1 MTKFHNVSSISQRYS
16 IATLEENIKS
26 FLDWSFL
33 QIGGFINVDSA
44 TEDMRGNHFNVLK
57 PTESNPKIWQ
67 TARKDWVYET
77 GVSVDG
83 SSPTPI
89 SGIYIDSNFI
99 AGPTGSGNNT
109 YTINYPLGNIVFD
122 NTISANANV
131 RLNYSYR
138 YIQTYK
144 SSDCVWWKE
153 LQKQTYLLA
162 NHINNQAD
170 YKIDSLHRMQMPAIM
185 IEIVPG
191 TNLQPWG
198 LGTTRNIIYQDV
210 FLHIFTEN
218 INQRN
223 TISEI
228 LLYQKEKHFRLFD
241 SKSAVADQKYTLNYN
256 GSLNTNGYQYE
267 QLISNYPSLWCN
279 IDNSTTI
286 EFNTFSSR
294 LFGSTLKWII
304 EIFP

>member
-1 MTKFHNVSSISQRYS
+1 MSFHNVTSVSQRYS
-16 IATLEENIKS
+16 IASLEENIKCFLDSS
-26 FLDWSFL
+26 FLE
-33 QIGGFINVDSA
+33 IGGFINVDTA
-44 TEDMRGNHFNVLK
+44 TVDMKGNQFNVLK
-57 PTESNPKIWQ
+57 PAESNPKIWQ

-77 GVSVDG
+77 GINIDG
-83 SSPTPI
+83 SSPTAI
-89 SGIYIDSNFI
+89 SGVYIDSNFV
-99 AGPTGSGNNT
+99 AGPNGSGSNT
-109 YTINYPLGNIVFD
+109 YYINYPMGYIVFD
-122 NTISANANV
+122 NNISTNSNV

-138 YIQTYK
+138 YVQAYK

-162 NHINNQAD
+162 SLINKQGD
-170 YKIDSLHRMQMPAIM
+170 YTIDSLHRIQMPAIM

-191 TNLQPWG
+191 TELQPWG
-198 LGTTRNIIYQDV
+198 LGTTKNVIYQDV

-241 SKSAVADQKYTLNYN
+241 SKEAVKNNKYTLDYR
-256 GSLNTNGYQYE
+256 GSINTSGYQYSD
-267 QLISNYPSLWCN
+267 LVANFPSLWCN
-279 IDNSTTI
+279 IYQASI
-286 EFNTFSSR
+286 VEMNTFTTG
-294 LFGSTLKWII
+294 LFGGIVKWTI